1 LFDSFVAFAECSLE
15 QIKSGLWPTHLF
27 RQITGAVTAYS
38 YDGTKSSAIA
48 IIHPLF
54 LDFNGRKNSLW
65 RKCFLLM
72 VLAIPGCIVV
82 VNGGELVVNCVVNV
96 DSDRTL
102 LWSLKVG
109 HAFEV
114 YF

>member
-38 YDGTKSSAIA
+38 YDGTKSSATV

-54 LDFNGRKNSLW
+54 FDFNGRKSFGWWKGLFVGDFGDSGVH
-65 RKCFLLM
+65 R
-72 VLAIPGCIVV
+72 
-82 VNGGELVVNCVVNV
+82 GGK
-96 DSDRTL
+96 S
-102 LWSLKVG
+102 W
-109 HAFEV
+109 
-114 YF
+114 